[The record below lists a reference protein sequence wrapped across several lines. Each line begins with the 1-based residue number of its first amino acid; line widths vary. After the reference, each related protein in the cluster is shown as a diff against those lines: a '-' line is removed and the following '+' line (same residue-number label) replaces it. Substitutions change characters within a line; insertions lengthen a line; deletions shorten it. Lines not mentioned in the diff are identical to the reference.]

1 MDDDAILLAL
11 GKLQGQM
18 DGIGREIGD
27 LKKLM
32 AQSNQ
37 NCISCKTDL
46 CGRISY
52 LEINGAKISQQNAQ
66 DIVDLKEHVDHLE
79 VHQSSN
85 QQVSIARSHWIDSA
99 WAKVG
104 MVVTIALTIINF
116 VRGTVPL

>member
-37 NCISCKTDL
+37 NCISCKSELATRL
-46 CGRISY
+46 SY
-52 LEINGAKISQQNAQ
+52 LEINGAKISQQNAG
-66 DIVDLKEHVDHLE
+66 DLVKLNERVEHLE
-79 VHQSSN
+79 VHQSSFKC
-85 QQVSIARSHWIDSA
+85 VDIARARWIDST
-99 WAKVG
+99 WAKIG
-104 MVVTIALTIINF
+104 MALTIILTIVNF
-116 VRGTVPL
+116 VRGSIPL

>member
-32 AQSNQ
+32 AQNTH
-37 NCISCKTDL
+37 NCMTCKSEL
-46 CGRISY
+46 CGRISA
-52 LEINGAKISQQNAQ
+52 LEINGAKISQDNAKE
-66 DIVDLKEHVDHLE
+66 IVTLKEHVDHLE

-85 QQVSIARSHWIDSA
+85 QQVSIARAHWIDSA

-104 MVVTIALTIINF
+104 MLITIGLTIVNF
-116 VRGTVPL
+116 VRSLNF

>member
-11 GKLQGQM
+11 GKLQGRM

-37 NCISCKTDL
+37 NCTTCKSEL
-46 CGRISY
+46 CGRISA
-52 LEINGAKISQQNAQ
+52 LEINGAHISQQNAKE
-66 DIVDLKEHVDHLE
+66 IITLKEHVDHLE

-85 QQVSIARSHWIDSA
+85 QQVSIARAHWIDSA

-104 MVVTIALTIINF
+104 MLVTIGLTIVNF
-116 VRGTVPL
+116 VRSLGPL

>member
-18 DGIGREIGD
+18 DWIGREIGD

-37 NCISCKTDL
+37 NCINCKTDL

-66 DIVDLKEHVDHLE
+66 EIVDLKEHVEHLE

-85 QQVSIARSHWIDSA
+85 QQVSIARAHWIDSA

-104 MVVTIALTIINF
+104 ILATIILTVINTI
-116 VRGTVPL
+116 RGTLPL

>member
-46 CGRISY
+46 CERISY
-52 LEINGAKISQQNAQ
+52 LELNGAKISQQNAQ

-85 QQVSIARSHWIDSA
+85 QQVSIARAHWIDSA

-104 MVVTIALTIINF
+104 ILATIILTVINTI
-116 VRGTVPL
+116 RGTLPL

>member
-37 NCISCKTDL
+37 NCINCKTDL
-46 CGRISY
+46 CGDETDEDSCVAYWNFTFKEARDD
-52 LEINGAKISQQNAQ
+52 NG
-66 DIVDLKEHVDHLE
+66 
-79 VHQSSN
+79 
-85 QQVSIARSHWIDSA
+85 
-99 WAKVG
+99 
-104 MVVTIALTIINF
+104 
-116 VRGTVPL
+116 

>member
-37 NCISCKTDL
+37 NCINCKTDL

-66 DIVDLKEHVDHLE
+66 EIVDLKEHVEHLE

-85 QQVSIARSHWIDSA
+85 QQVSIARAHWIDSA
-99 WAKVG
+99 WAKAG
-104 MVVTIALTIINF
+104 MAVTIILTIVNF
-116 VRGTVPL
+116 FRGVVPL